1 MRDGAVLYEQ
11 VPLRIVNDITITFVV
26 LALVVAL
33 FVIGRIPV
41 GIIAIGT
48 ALALYATGVI
58 TMEQALAGFGDPT
71 VVFIAA
77 LLSSAKPSTPPV
89 SPRGRARNYWR
100 KSANPVS
107 AS

>member
-1 MRDGAVLYEQ
+1 M
-11 VPLRIVNDITITFVV
+11 NDITITFVV

-89 SPRGRARNYWR
+89 SPHGRARNCWR
-100 KSANPVS
+100 KSANPESVS
-107 AS
+107 

>member
-1 MRDGAVLYEQ
+1 M
-11 VPLRIVNDITITFVV
+11 NDITITFVV

-77 LLSSAKPSTPPV
+77 LFVVSEALDATGVTTWAGEKLLAKVRSCCWL
-89 SPRGRARNYWR
+89 PR
-100 KSANPVS
+100 
-107 AS
+107 